1 LRIEAPPNPPAMEQC
16 SSADT
21 VFRQA
26 TTLAEDGHFGRA
38 AELFQKASQLD
49 PSSAKHYEARAQ
61 CLMEL
66 GQFQGAVA
74 SAEQAVKLSA
84 DWLPGKA
91 TLGRALFNAG
101 QLEDAVGQFEEALK
115 LAENDP
121 EWAAELRA
129 ELVEFTSLLHRHWA
143 EHHDILL
150 PVRAGLQ
157 LRIRQALNCRY
168 CRLSNAEL
176 GPGGA
181 VWAAGCILAT
191 QATSILAAL
200 PPRPRILELGS
211 GTGAAGLAAAA
222 VGAEVVLTDHSN
234 LLSLI
239 QLNMQMNADFIQSA
253 GGSASS
259 CAFDWEEKPADELL
273 QRRFDLAIGAD
284 LVYSF
289 AAVEPFT
296 IALQAVLLPQAAE
309 GRTQALAPSMLYAHF
324 PRFPDLDKAMTT
336 ALATKGLVLQERAL
350 PPWKGNVGSIPE
362 DALCH
367 VKLLEI
373 RPGTPSTSCAGS
385 EGQQDQHGGEHAWD
399 YHDMD
404 CDCGQEHWHCQ
415 PAAQPHGERH
425 ERGEHWHCQPAA
437 QPHGERHERG
447 HGQGH
452 GYGELDASTR
462 TECRCMLLGH
472 PDKAG

>member
-1 LRIEAPPNPPAMEQC
+1 MFFP
-16 SSADT
+16 
-21 VFRQA
+21 
-26 TTLAEDGHFGRA
+26 
-38 AELFQKASQLD
+38 
-49 PSSAKHYEARAQ
+49 
-61 CLMEL
+61 
-66 GQFQGAVA
+66 
-74 SAEQAVKLSA
+74 EQA
-84 DWLPGKA
+84 
-91 TLGRALFNAG
+91 R
-101 QLEDAVGQFEEALK
+101 
-115 LAENDP
+115 
-121 EWAAELRA
+121 
-129 ELVEFTSLLHRHWA
+129 
-143 EHHDILL
+143 
-150 PVRAGLQ
+150 
-157 LRIRQALNCRY
+157 
-168 CRLSNAEL
+168 
-176 GPGGA
+176 
-181 VWAAGCILAT
+181 
-191 QATSILAAL
+191 
-200 PPRPRILELGS
+200 
-211 GTGAAGLAAAA
+211 
-222 VGAEVVLTDHSN
+222 
-234 LLSLI
+234 LSLI
-239 QLNMQMNADFIQSA
+239 QLNMQMNGDFIQSA

-425 ERGEHWHCQPAA
+425 ERGEHWHCQPTA